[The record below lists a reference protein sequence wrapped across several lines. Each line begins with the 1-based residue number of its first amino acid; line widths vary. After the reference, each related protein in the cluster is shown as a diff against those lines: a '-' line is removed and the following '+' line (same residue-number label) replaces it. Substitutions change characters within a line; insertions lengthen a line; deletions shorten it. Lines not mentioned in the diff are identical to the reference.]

1 MGYICSDTL
10 DRSQYSCILSVWCEL
25 TTVVRGSGTIV
36 FVTKTTL
43 AERLQAVLEHLCVTP
58 YQLSTRAGLS
68 GSHIANIIK
77 RDAKRTSAE
86 TIQLIARAA
95 GVSER
100 WLAHGEGSMHDVSQ
114 DHDAY
119 DVPPRTSQ
127 PDTVSAAPNYAALK
141 RTARRL
147 APDVTDEWVWNDLD
161 STNLLWI
168 GLKDPTPQVLA
179 DIARL
184 IMKHGRPK

>member
-1 MGYICSDTL
+1 MRCGA
-10 DRSQYSCILSVWCEL
+10 
-25 TTVVRGSGTIV
+25 TIV

-43 AERLQAVLEHLCVTP
+43 AERLEKVLEHLDVTA
-58 YQLSTRAGLS
+58 YELSTRAGLS

-77 RDAKRTSAE
+77 RNAKRTSAE

-100 WLAHGEGSMHDVSQ
+100 WLAYGEGAMLDENQ
-114 DHDAY
+114 DIDAHDA
-119 DVPPRTSQ
+119 PPHASQ

-141 RTARRL
+141 KTARKL
-147 APDVTDEWVWNDLD
+147 APEVTDEWVWNDLD

-168 GLKDPTPQVLA
+168 GLKEPTPQVLA
-179 DIARL
+179 DIAKL
-184 IMKHGRPK
+184 LMKHGQPK

>member
-1 MGYICSDTL
+1 
-10 DRSQYSCILSVWCEL
+10 
-25 TTVVRGSGTIV
+25 V

-43 AERLQAVLEHLCVTP
+43 AERLEKVLEHLDVTA
-58 YQLSTRAGLS
+58 YELSTRAGLS

-77 RDAKRTSAE
+77 RNAKRTSAE

-95 GVSER
+95 HVSER
-100 WLAHGEGSMHDVSQ
+100 WLAYGEGSMHDEDHEPDAQ
-114 DHDAY
+114 DT
-119 DVPPRTSQ
+119 PPRATQ

-141 RTARRL
+141 KTARKL
-147 APDVTDEWVWNDLD
+147 APEVTDEWVWNDLD

-168 GLKDPTPQVLA
+168 GLKEPTPQVLA

-184 IMKHGRPK
+184 LMKHGHPK

>member
-1 MGYICSDTL
+1 
-10 DRSQYSCILSVWCEL
+10 
-25 TTVVRGSGTIV
+25 V

-43 AERLQAVLEHLCVTP
+43 AERLEKVLEHLDITA
-58 YQLSTRAGLS
+58 YELSIRAGLS

-77 RDAKRTSAE
+77 RNAKRTSAE

-100 WLAHGEGSMHDVSQ
+100 WLSFGEGSMHDESSTPE
-114 DHDAY
+114 AS
-119 DVPPRTSQ
+119 DVPPRTAQ

-141 RTARRL
+141 KTARKL
-147 APDVTDEWVWNDLD
+147 APEVTDEWVWNDLD
-161 STNLLWI
+161 GTNLLWI
-168 GLKDPTPQVLA
+168 GLKEPTPQVLA

-184 IMKHGRPK
+184 LMKHGQPK